1 MKKLSI
7 GMIALFWTLS
17 SMAQTAE
24 EVLKNAREFSMQG
37 DAENAI
43 LVLKKGVEKFPNDTD
58 LKQDLAM
65 AYYAARRNPQALE
78 ALRPMLESE
87 KPAETVYQIAAL
99 IYRSER
105 QMKEA
110 EKLFKAGL
118 KQYPASGGLYNDYGQ
133 FLDSENPGKGE
144 GIKMWEKGIEVAPA
158 FAANYYQAA
167 RYYGAMN
174 NTLWALLYGEI
185 FVNLDSYSSRTVE
198 IKNILLQF
206 YKKAFAY
213 GFSGLNKNNAFE
225 VAAADAMLAQRS
237 VVASGITPES
247 LSALRARFILD
258 WYTRPEAEKYPFR
271 LFERQR
277 QMLREGYFDAYNQW
291 LFGGAF
297 NITAFQNWTTNHAD
311 DYQAFTRF
319 QRSKLFVI
327 NTSQFYK

>member
-1 MKKLSI
+1 MKKLSFGI
-7 GMIALFWTLS
+7 ILLLWTLGG
-17 SMAQTAE
+17 MAQTAE

-43 LVLKKGVEKFPNDTD
+43 LVLKKGVEKFPNDTE
-58 LKQDLAM
+58 LRQDLAM
-65 AYYAARRNPQALE
+65 AYYAAQRNPQALE
-78 ALRPMLESE
+78 TLRPMLDGER
-87 KPAETVYQIAAL
+87 PPETVYEIAAL

-110 EKLFKAGL
+110 EKLYKAGL
-118 KQYPASGGLYNDYGQ
+118 KQYPSSGGLHNEYGQ

-158 FAANYYQAA
+158 FAANYYQAT

-174 NTLWALLYGEI
+174 NTLWTILYGEI

-198 IKNILLQF
+198 IKNILMLF
-206 YKKAFAY
+206 YKRAFAY
-213 GFSGLNKNNAFE
+213 GFAGLNSKNDFE
-225 VAAADAMLAQRS
+225 KAVSEAMLAQRS
-237 VVASGITPES
+237 VATSGITPES
-247 LSALRARFILD
+247 LSAIRARFVLD

-277 QMLREGYFDAYNQW
+277 QMLREGFFDAYNQW

-297 NITAFQNWTTNHAD
+297 NITTFQNWTNNHPD

-327 NTSQFYK
+327 NTSQYYK